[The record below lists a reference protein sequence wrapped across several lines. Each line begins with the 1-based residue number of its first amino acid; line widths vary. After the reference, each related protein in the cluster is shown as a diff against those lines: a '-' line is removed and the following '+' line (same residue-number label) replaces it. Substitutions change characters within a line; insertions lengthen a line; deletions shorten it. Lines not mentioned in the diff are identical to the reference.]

1 MIFLST
7 PRGNTCSAHQLNVY
21 SSFWEEDESEQ
32 GELGTQPSIK
42 GPFDLSAR
50 EADFTPRPTATSFPS
65 EVSCD
70 IPSSVEL
77 NWHRGES
84 PHAMPPGGPCCG
96 VGAGTFCKRQDM
108 LSTPVQVGGPS
119 GLTLQVPAMR
129 QAHHVSILA
138 VTASPGERH
147 ARHRPQPCPRQPP
160 LSPFILLQD
169 QVTWLKGKNCL
180 SEVKGIR

>member
-96 VGAGTFCKRQDM
+96 VSAGDILQTTGHAVDSCTGWGAIRPHTPSSCYASSPSCVHTCSHSQPWRETCQTPTPALPTAAALEPFHSAAGSGDLAQGKK
-108 LSTPVQVGGPS
+108 LS
-119 GLTLQVPAMR
+119 L
-129 QAHHVSILA
+129 
-138 VTASPGERH
+138 
-147 ARHRPQPCPRQPP
+147 
-160 LSPFILLQD
+160 
-169 QVTWLKGKNCL
+169 
-180 SEVKGIR
+180 